1 VPTEWQGPGGSDG
14 QVDGAVFGRDGGE
27 GGQGGGGMA
36 LTVEEER
43 DGVVSD
49 HGGEGRADDTVLGCS
64 NDVEAIG
71 VAAASK
77 KAPKILAA

>member
-1 VPTEWQGPGGSDG
+1 
-14 QVDGAVFGRDGGE
+14 VDGAVSGRDGGE

-36 LTVEEER
+36 LMAEEEW

-49 HGGEGRADDTVLGCS
+49 RGGEGRADDTVLGCS
-64 NDVEAIG
+64 DDVEAIG

-77 KAPKILAA
+77 KAPEILATR